1 MTAQGV
7 PIPIL
12 ANNALLAQAV
22 QQPFARFH
30 HQDDS
35 GLWEMFLPPIQAS
48 MTTTTQLIRALLID
62 DSALVRKGIRSLLA
76 ATTDDLV
83 VVGETSSVAQ
93 GVAGAQEVTP
103 DVVLLEIRLPDG
115 NGFTACRQILKELPE
130 TKILILT
137 SFTKD
142 QFIYDAITR
151 EAHGYLMQEIDSAGW
166 LQAIRDIMAGK
177 SILAPNITAGV
188 MHMMRNGGTPGGGDL
203 SVLSA
208 QERRV
213 LALGAGGMTNKRI
226 GVEMQL
232 SNNPVKNYLCSVFD
246 KLHVR
251 LRSQAAALYVQVV
264 PGSSGSRSPFPS

>member
-1 MTAQGV
+1 
-7 PIPIL
+7 
-12 ANNALLAQAV
+12 
-22 QQPFARFH
+22 
-30 HQDDS
+30 
-35 GLWEMFLPPIQAS
+35 MFLPPIQAS